1 MAVLVYFYDAVAQ
14 RYRSIGGP
22 ELTPPNIS
30 PNPGPGFGLGAFGLA
45 PFGQ

>member
-1 MAVLVYFYDAVAQ
+1 MAVLIYFYDAVAQ

-22 ELTPPNIS
+22 ELTPPNILPPTS
-30 PNPGPGFGLGAFGLA
+30 SGFGLGAFGLA